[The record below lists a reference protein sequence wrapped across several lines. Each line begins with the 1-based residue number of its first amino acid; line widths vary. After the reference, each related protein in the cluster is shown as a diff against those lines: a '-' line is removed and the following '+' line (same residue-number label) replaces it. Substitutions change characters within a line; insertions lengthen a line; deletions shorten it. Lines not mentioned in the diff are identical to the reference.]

1 MPRAV
6 DNLRAV
12 KSPKPFPLRCKRVGW
27 LASLSLVAVATAADS
42 TKPATTQTADGLDTV
57 VISTR
62 REIGGVVGDVAPDLR
77 LSPTQIASYGASSVA
92 ELLQAIGPQIQSS
105 RGDGPPVVLINGAR
119 VSGFAEVR
127 DIPPEAILRLD
138 VFPEEL
144 SIKYG
149 YRPDQR
155 VVNFVLRPRFRA
167 VSAEL
172 GGREASAGGRRSTD
186 FEGGGLRVQRDDRW
200 QITTKWRHDDAL
212 LESERDVRD
221 ANGQTPVDAALR
233 TLLPATNQYSLNGLL
248 ARAGEGGRSTTF
260 NATFD
265 DTRNSS
271 ALGLVAGRPVR
282 RDDELQVGRLAAIVN
297 GATRGW
303 RWSATG
309 AVDRTL
315 TDSATQADALAI
327 THSRLQ
333 GAEGSGLLIGSPFGW
348 RAGSVNMTAKVALG
362 ERNVASDTTRGGIAR
377 AVDLSRR
384 TVDGQLSVDVPLTER
399 SSSIGGLSVNFN
411 LGSQNLS
418 DFGGLR
424 SDGVGVTWNPS
435 RQWRWVASYTQD
447 DVAPT
452 MQQLGDPVLATP
464 GVRVFDFVRGETVFV
479 TRLDGGDATL
489 RAGRRNVGKLGF
501 STQPFES
508 LDLSLNANY
517 VLTDARNLPTALS
530 VASTAAQAV
539 FTNRFVRDASGR
551 LTSIDARPINLA
563 RRERGELRWGFNLN
577 MPWGPQPEAP
587 AFGRRDRDAGTPAG
601 ARSGEGQSDRPRGAS
616 GGGPPNVT
624 PEMRDRMMS
633 FARRG
638 SIQLSV
644 NHTLRVRDDV
654 QLAPGQ
660 STLDLLHGASLSES
674 FGQPTQEIEAQLAF
688 MRNGLNG
695 RITAQWRDATEIRG
709 NALRSDLRYGALTT
723 INLRLFADLGL
734 QPFARNLPS
743 LRAAR
748 VSLQVN
754 NLLDTRPKVRAGD
767 GSTPLNFQSE
777 LLDPVGRSVRL
788 NVRKLFF

>member
-1 MPRAV
+1 MKSLPSVIPQRAAVNPRLARFA
-6 DNLRAV
+6 LLGLAWL
-12 KSPKPFPLRCKRVGW
+12 SPVAISNAAEPAKP
-27 LASLSLVAVATAADS
+27 VAT
-42 TKPATTQTADGLDTV
+42 PTADELDTV

-144 SIKYG
+144 SVKYG

-167 VSAEL
+167 ISGEL
-172 GGREASAGGRRSTD
+172 GGRTATAGGRQSTD

-200 QITTKWRHDDAL
+200 QVTTKWRHDDAL

-221 ANGQTPVDAALR
+221 ASGQRAVDAALR
-233 TLLPATNQYSLNGLL
+233 TLLSATNQYSLNGLL

-265 DTRNSS
+265 DTRNSA

-282 RDDELQVGRLAAIVN
+282 RDDELQIARIASIIN

-309 AVDRTL
+309 SLDRTS
-315 TDSATQADALAI
+315 TDSATQADTLAL

-333 GAEGSGLLIGSPFGW
+333 GAEGSALLIGSPFGW
-348 RAGSVNMTAKVALG
+348 RAGSVNMTAKIGVG
-362 ERNVASDTTRGGIAR
+362 DRSVASDTTRGGIAR
-377 AVDLSRR
+377 KVDLSRR
-384 TVDGQLSVDVPLTER
+384 TVDGQLSMDVPLTER
-399 SSSIGGLSVNFN
+399 SSAIGGLSVNFN

-424 SDGVGVTWNPS
+424 SDGVGLTWNPS
-435 RQWRWVASYTQD
+435 RQWRWVASYNQD

-452 MQQLGDPVLATP
+452 MQQLGDPVSATP
-464 GVRVFDFVRGETVFV
+464 GVRLFDFVRGETVFV
-479 TRLDGGDATL
+479 TRLDGGDSSL
-489 RAGRRNVGKLGF
+489 RGGRRNVSKLGF
-501 STQPFES
+501 SAQPFDS

-517 VLTDARNLPTALS
+517 VLTDAQNLPTALS

-539 FTNRFVRDASGR
+539 FANRFVRDASGR
-551 LTSIDARPINLA
+551 LTTIDARPVNLA
-563 RRERGELRWGFNLN
+563 RRQRSELRWGFNLN
-577 MPWGPQPEAP
+577 RPWGPQPEVP
-587 AFGRRDRDAGTPAG
+587 AFGRRDR
-601 ARSGEGQSDRPRGAS
+601 ERGAP
-616 GGGPPNVT
+616 GGGPPNIT

-638 SIQLSV
+638 SIQFSV

-654 QLAPGQ
+654 QLAPGTT
-660 STLDLLHGASLSES
+660 SLDLLHGASLSES

-688 MRNGLNG
+688 VRNGLNG
-695 RITAQWRDATEIRG
+695 RVTVQWRDATEIRG

-723 INLRLFADLGL
+723 VNVRLFADLGL
-734 QPFARNLPS
+734 QPFARNIPS
-743 LRAAR
+743 LRAMR
-748 VSLQVN
+748 VSLQLN
-754 NLLDTRPKVRAGD
+754 NLFDARPSVRAGD

>member
-1 MPRAV
+1 MKTVHPVSPPRHAVAPRAS
-6 DNLRAV
+6 RAALL
-12 KSPKPFPLRCKRVGW
+12 SFVG
-27 LASLSLVAVATAADS
+27 LSLIAAANAADTPKVAAKS
-42 TKPATTQTADGLDTV
+42 TVDELDTV
-57 VISTR
+57 VITTR

-92 ELLQAIGPQIQSS
+92 ELLQLIGPQIQSS

-167 VSAEL
+167 VSGEL
-172 GGREASAGGRRSTD
+172 GGRVATAGRRQSTD

-200 QITTKWRHDDAL
+200 QVATKWRHDDAL
-212 LESERDVRD
+212 LESERDVLD
-221 ANGQTPVDAALR
+221 ASGQRAADAALR
-233 TLLPATNQYSLNGLL
+233 SLLPATNQYSLNALL
-248 ARAGEGGRSTTF
+248 ARASEGGRSTTF

-265 DTRNSS
+265 DTRNAA

-282 RDDELQVGRLAAIVN
+282 RDDELQVARVASIVN

-309 AVDRTL
+309 ALDRTT
-315 TDSATQADALAI
+315 TDSATQADLVAL

-333 GAEGSGLLIGSPFGW
+333 GAEGSALLIGSPFGW
-348 RAGSVNMTAKVALG
+348 RAGSVNMTAKVAIG
-362 ERNVASDTTRGGIAR
+362 DRNVASDTSRGGVAR
-377 AVDLSRR
+377 SVDLSRR
-384 TVDGQLSVDVPLTER
+384 TIDGQLSMDVPLTER
-399 SSSIGGLSVNFN
+399 SSAIGGLSVNFN

-424 SDGVGVTWNPS
+424 SDGVGLTWNPS
-435 RQWRWVASYTQD
+435 RQWRWVASFTQD

-452 MQQLGDPVLATP
+452 MQQLGDPVSATP

-479 TRLDGGDATL
+479 TRLDGGDASL
-489 RAGRRNVGKLGF
+489 RAGRRNVRKLGF
-501 STQPFES
+501 SAQPFEA
-508 LDLSLNANY
+508 LDFSLNANY
-517 VLTDARNLPTALS
+517 VLTDAIDLPTSLS

-539 FTNRFVRDASGR
+539 FANRFVRDASGR
-551 LTSIDARPINLA
+551 LTTIDARPVNLA
-563 RRERGELRWGFNLN
+563 RRQRGELRWGFNLSR
-577 MPWGPQPEAP
+577 PWGPQPEAP
-587 AFGRRDRDAGTPAG
+587 AFGRRGREDGAPSG
-601 ARSGEGQSDRPRGAS
+601 ARAGGEGGGFGMG

-638 SIQLSV
+638 SIQFSI
-644 NHTLRVRDDV
+644 NHTLRVRDEV
-654 QLAPGQ
+654 RLAPGAAR
-660 STLDLLHGASLSES
+660 LDLLHGASLSES
-674 FGQPTQEIEAQLAF
+674 FGQPTQEVEAQLAF
-688 MRNGLNG
+688 MRNGMNG
-695 RITAQWRDATEIRG
+695 RVTVQWRDATEIRG

-723 INLRLFADLGL
+723 VNLRIFADLGL

-743 LRAAR
+743 LRATR
-748 VSLQVN
+748 VSLQLN
-754 NLLDTRPKVRAGD
+754 NLFDARPSVRAGD